1 MTAAHCVENDDVKS
15 LTVRLGVWDIKN
27 NNVGK
32 TVALKSIKIHEGY
45 SKYTHDV
52 AILELSTPVK
62 FDKTIRPVCMPAENS
77 LKDYNGQE
85 TIAAGWGYTLGKRD
99 GKLSKLREAKV
110 NVVTNKECKKYVSK
124 PFVIESLICTRPA
137 KTGKAA
143 CGGDSGGPL
152 MLKQGK
158 R

>member
-110 NVVTNKECKKYVSK
+110 NVITNKECKKCFKMFQNHLWLSHLSAQDLPK
-124 PFVIESLICTRPA
+124 LEKQR
-137 KTGKAA
+137 AA
-143 CGGDSGGPL
+143 EILVGP
-152 MLKQGK
+152 
-158 R
+158 